1 MKTQLF
7 FLLTHALAGTASAG
21 ALAIALSLGSERA
34 IVIACI
40 VALGSVA
47 LIASFSAWR
56 ISRGLECLAS
66 VLADYQQADK
76 LRTGLIDFD
85 LLAQRL
91 ATCAQHWEA
100 IAAQTR
106 NQRGEFHAMIALL
119 DRRDQNESCSQQ
131 LRGALASLGRSVY
144 GYLTQISQGA
154 TEIEHLAKSITEKS
168 DAQGN
173 AVVKT
178 TAYVE
183 QLSQTID
190 TLANNA
196 AAAQSAFRKTVNSA
210 ATALQLVNT
219 LNDGMKRVKLETES
233 CEKKLKGLCDPA
245 RQVTAMVGTIGEIAA
260 RTNLLALNAAIES
273 IRAGE
278 HGRGFALVADEVRS
292 LAEQATDA
300 TREISNLMDSMQLAT
315 QESIRSIEREREQ
328 VAAEVQRAA
337 SAQQALREI
346 AELGKDTRSI
356 EQINESASQQLQ
368 LAQGIILAI
377 EQISNMAKSNRGN
390 AESVSW
396 TMKTLANVN
405 PQIGKL
411 IDRLRK
417 CSSEEPFTHDPTGTI
432 PVIVQSSTPTVDL
445 APVG

>member
-1 MKTQLF
+1 MF
-7 FLLTHALAGTASAG
+7 FLLTHFVTAAASAG

-34 IVIACI
+34 TISGCL
-40 VALGSVA
+40 VALVVVA
-47 LIASFSAWR
+47 LVAMFSAWR
-56 ISRGLECLAS
+56 IRRGLDCLTA
-66 VLADYQQADK
+66 VLADYQQVDK
-76 LRTGLIDFD
+76 LHTGLIDFD
-85 LLAQRL
+85 LLAHRL

-100 IAAQTR
+100 IAAQSR
-106 NQRGEFHAMIALL
+106 NQTGEFHAMIALL
-119 DRRDQNESCSQQ
+119 DRRGQSESCSQQ

-144 GYLTQISQGA
+144 GHLTQFSQGA
-154 TEIEHLAKSITEKS
+154 AEIENLAKSITDKA

-183 QLSQTID
+183 QLSTTID
-190 TLANNA
+190 TVANNA
-196 AAAQSAFRKTVNSA
+196 VAAQSAFRKTVNSA
-210 ATALQLVNT
+210 ATAMQLVNE
-219 LNDGMKRVKLETES
+219 LNDGMQRVKLETES

-245 RQVTAMVGTIGEIAA
+245 RQVSAIVGTISEIAA

-278 HGRGFALVADEVRS
+278 HGRGFALVADEVRN

-315 QESIRSIEREREQ
+315 QESIRGIEREREQ
-328 VAAEVQRAA
+328 VAVEVQRAA
-337 SAQQALREI
+337 SAELALREI

-356 EQINESASQQLQ
+356 EQINECASQQLQ

-377 EQISNMAKSNRGN
+377 EQISSMAKANRGK

-396 TMKTLANVN
+396 TMKTLTNVN
-405 PQIGKL
+405 PQIGKV

-417 CSSEEPFTHDPTGTI
+417 CNGEQAFPQDATNTI
-432 PVIVQSSTPTVDL
+432 PVIVQSSTPTIDL